1 MPSLAEAEKIK
12 AQKEMK
18 QHTIQLVKDVIETT
32 ESSQNEYQL
41 QHKIEQSF
49 KELSKNLQSSWKPCP
64 IQRRV
69 PDKKGGYKW
78 VDSAHGAVIIEY
90 EPPKCFNKKNNAK
103 CKHAKRQAEEYAE
116 LLHRDEG
123 RELTDYTMVVWD
135 GESIVFGRNNLSGIP
150 EWETLQA
157 FDEKAATRLIQ
168 ELLNNGTPLV
178 SALLLK
184 EVVGP
189 DSIYGQQL
197 IPMFFDAIVNADA
210 GGTSKE
216 KLLYTEWNRLFGQV
230 VGIQPD
236 GMRNLIER
244 QSAHHGKDYTKNIS
258 AYLFSL
264 NSYIALLAKIV
275 AACALPGS
283 TQNILNTTIDVQERI
298 NSMETGKLFKNAG
311 ISNMY
316 SGDFFSWYLEDG
328 NWPEFAKVIDRLL
341 VELSIV
347 DFEISKKRPESTR
360 DLFKGIYEGF
370 VPREIRHALG
380 EFYTPDWLAE
390 HGLDVIKWEL
400 EADLLDPTCGS
411 GTFLLEAIR
420 RRRVAKPEADAN
432 ELLEGL
438 YGIDLNPLAVLS
450 AKGSIVTF
458 IAPYLNP
465 HKPVTIP
472 VYMADAINTANIQP
486 DGCYE
491 YNLLTDKGEK
501 LFRIPEKLILDEEFY
516 SVFQLLKQ
524 WIVADLPANKILEH
538 LLKELVPLALNKTEE
553 TALSN
558 AVNTLVELHKEG
570 WDGIWCSILAERFRA
585 GSIRPVKYI
594 CGNPPWVKWSH
605 LPRTYVKAVNDKCR
619 SMGVFSSD
627 KWVGGIESD
636 ISTVITFEAIRKYLQ
651 DGGKL
656 GFFITGTVFSNES
669 SEGFRRFKIDNGRIN
684 CAVTLVEDYN
694 AIKPF
699 DGVSN
704 FPALLVVER
713 GESTKYPITYKK
725 WSAKDSK
732 NKTIRSFSDASNFR
746 AKATS
751 ENLYAKP
758 APGGKNDSRPWLIAS
773 KKEHQ
778 IFKYVFNQGKS
789 NYVARK
795 GITTDR
801 HAIFWVDILDAAV
814 INGNITIRNRVQEG
828 RTKGIPEVTDI
839 VEAEHV
845 FPMLRGKDV
854 TKFCATPTPFYSL
867 VPQREMHGDP
877 DLAFSYPNT
886 YQFLEQ
892 FKEQLKARSSLNR
905 FQKNKPYYSLWSTGD
920 YTFSPYKVLWR
931 EMNSKTFFAAYVG
944 SVNDP
949 VLGSKVIVPDHKL
962 YFIPVETENHAAF
975 LTGFLNSTYVAKAV
989 MAYGSLLSLGSSVAE
1004 YLKIPEF
1011 NDLDNVHI
1019 AISNIAKNATML
1031 GGDISAKEQQK
1042 LDELVNK
1049 VLGIK

>member
-1 MPSLAEAEKIK
+1 
-12 AQKEMK
+12 MK
-18 QHTIQLVKDVIETT
+18 KHAIQLVKEVITST

-41 QHKIEQSF
+41 QQAIEQSF
-49 KELSKNLQSSWKPCP
+49 RDLSQYLQGSWKPCP

-69 PDKKGGYKW
+69 VNAKGQYKW

-90 EPPKCFNKKNNAK
+90 EPPKSFKGKNNAK
-103 CKHAKRQAEEYAE
+103 CKHAKKQAEEYAD

-123 RELTDYTMVVWD
+123 RELSDYTMIAWD
-135 GESIVFGRNNLSGIP
+135 GESILFGRYNPSGVP
-150 EWETLQA
+150 EWETVQP
-157 FDEKAATRLIQ
+157 FDERAATRLIQ

-189 DSIYGQQL
+189 DSTYGQQL
-197 IPMFFDAIVNADA
+197 IPMFFNAIVKADA
-210 GGTSKE
+210 GSTSKE
-216 KLLYTEWNRLFGQV
+216 KLLYTEWKRLFGQV
-230 VGIQPD
+230 VGVQPD
-236 GMRNLIER
+236 GMRSLIAR
-244 QSAHHGKDYTKNIS
+244 QSIHHDAEYANDVS
-258 AYLFSL
+258 AYLFAL

-283 TQNILNTTIDVQERI
+283 SQNILNPTIDVHNRI
-298 NSMETGKLFKNAG
+298 RSMETGNLFKNAG
-311 ISNMY
+311 ISNMH
-316 SGDFFSWYLEDG
+316 SGDFFSWYLEDD
-328 NWPEFAKVIDRLL
+328 NWPDFAKVIDDLL

-370 VPREIRHALG
+370 VPRELRHALG

-390 HGLDVIKWEL
+390 HGLDAIEWDL
-400 EADLLDPTCGS
+400 ESDLLDPTCGS

-420 RRRVAKPEADAN
+420 RRRVAKPEAGAN
-432 ELLEGL
+432 ELLAGL

-465 HKPVTIP
+465 HHPVTIP
-472 VYMADAINTANIQP
+472 VYMADAINTANIQA

-491 YNLLTDKGEK
+491 YTLLTDVGKR
-501 LFRIPEKLILDEEFY
+501 LFRVPEKLILDEEFY
-516 SVFQLLKQ
+516 AVFQWLKDLIKANFQACTISDRLLDRLK
-524 WIVADLPANKILEH
+524 H
-538 LLKELVPLALNKTEE
+538 LKLNEIEE
-553 TALSN
+553 EALSN
-558 AVNTLVELHKEG
+558 AVAILVELHQQK

-585 GSIRPVKYI
+585 GSISPVKYI

-605 LPRTYVKAVNDKCR
+605 LPRAYVEAVSDKCR

-651 DGGKL
+651 DGGRL

-669 SEGFRRFKIDNGRIN
+669 SEGFRRFRIDGGRIN

-713 GESTKYPITYKK
+713 GESTQYPITYKK
-725 WSAKDSK
+725 WSAKNSK
-732 NKTIRSFSDASNFR
+732 NKTIRTFSDASSFREKANFEKLL
-746 AKATS
+746 AI
-751 ENLYAKP
+751 P
-758 APGGKNDSRPWLIAS
+758 APGGFDDSRPWLIATE
-773 KKEHQ
+773 KEHQ
-778 IFKYVFNQGKS
+778 VFKYVFNKGHS
-789 NYVARK
+789 NYIARK

-801 HAIFWVDILDAAV
+801 HAIFWIDILDESV
-814 INGNITIRNRVQEG
+814 ENGNVRIRNRVEEG
-828 RTKGIPEVTDI
+828 RTKGIPEVHDI
-839 VEAEHV
+839 VEAEHI

-854 TKFCATPTPFYSL
+854 TKFRAVPAPFYSL
-867 VPQREMHGDP
+867 VPQRGMHGDP
-877 DLAFSYPNT
+877 DLPINYPKT
-886 YQFLEQ
+886 YGFLEQ
-892 FKEQLKARSSLNR
+892 FKPQLEVRSSLNR
-905 FQKNKPYYSLWSTGD
+905 FQRNKPYYSVWSTGD

-931 EMNSKTFFAAYVG
+931 EMNNNTFFAAYIG
-944 SVNDP
+944 P
-949 VLGSKVIVPDHKL
+949 VVDEILGKKIVVPDHKL
-962 YFIPVETENHAAF
+962 YFIPVATESHAAF

-1004 YLKIPEF
+1004 YLKIPVF
-1011 NDLDNVHI
+1011 DDLDSDHV
-1019 AISNIAKNATML
+1019 AISEIARNVTMSGGNIS
-1031 GGDISAKEQQK
+1031 DDEQNQ
-1042 LDELVNK
+1042 LDRLVNS

>member
-1 MPSLAEAEKIK
+1 MVSLVETEKSK
-12 AQKEMK
+12 AQEIMK
-18 QHTIQLVKDVIETT
+18 QHAVQLVKDVIEKT
-32 ESSQNEYQL
+32 ESAQNEYQL
-41 QHKIEQSF
+41 QHEIELSF
-49 KELSKNLQSSWKPCP
+49 KELSRNLNGIWKPCP

-69 PDKKGGYKW
+69 PDGKGGYKW

-90 EPPKCFNKKNNAK
+90 EGPKSFNKKNNGK
-103 CKHAKRQAEEYAE
+103 CKHGKRQAEEYAQ

-123 RELTDYTMVVWD
+123 RELSDYTMVAWD
-135 GESIVFGRNNLSGIP
+135 GESIAFGRHDTSGVP
-150 EWETLQA
+150 VWETLQA
-157 FDEKAATRLIQ
+157 FDEKAATRLIK
-168 ELLNNGTPLV
+168 ELINNGTPLV
-178 SALLLK
+178 SAILLK

-189 DSIYGQQL
+189 DSKYGQQL
-197 IPMFFDAIVNADA
+197 IPMFFDAIVLADA

-244 QSAHHGKDYTKNIS
+244 QSAHHDAEYTKNIS

-264 NSYIALLAKIV
+264 NTYIALLAKIV

-316 SGDFFSWYLEDG
+316 AGDFFSWYLEDD
-328 NWPEFAKVIDRLL
+328 NWTQFAKVIDDLL

-370 VPREIRHALG
+370 VPRELRHALG

-390 HGLDVIKWEL
+390 HGLDVIEWDL
-400 EADLLDPTCGS
+400 ESDLLDPTCGS

-420 RRRVAKPEADAN
+420 RRRVAKPGADAV
-432 ELLEGL
+432 ELLSGL

-465 HKPVTIP
+465 QNPVTIP
-472 VYMADAINTANIQP
+472 VYMADAINTANIHP

-501 LFRIPEKLILDEEFY
+501 LFRVPEKLILDDQFY
-516 SVFQLLKQ
+516 AVFQQLKL
-524 WIVADLPANKILEH
+524 WIMDDLPASKISEH
-538 LLKELVPLALNKTEE
+538 LLKMVASLNLNKIEE
-553 TALSN
+553 TALNN

-585 GSIRPVKYI
+585 GSISPVKFI

-605 LPRTYVKAVNDKCR
+605 LPRAYVKAVNDKCR

-636 ISTVITFEAIRKYLQ
+636 ISTVITFEAIRKYLK
-651 DGGKL
+651 DGGRL

-669 SEGFRRFKIDNGRIN
+669 SEGFRRFKIDEGRIN

-704 FPALLVVER
+704 FPTLLVVER
-713 GESTKYPITYKK
+713 GENTRYPITYKK
-725 WSAKDSK
+725 WSAKNAK
-732 NKTIRSFSDASNFR
+732 NKTIRSFSDASDFR
-746 AKATS
+746 EQAES
-751 ENLYAKP
+751 ENLFAKP
-758 APGGKNDSRPWLIAS
+758 APGGKNDSRPWLIAT
-773 KKEHQ
+773 KKEHKV
-778 IFKYVFNQGKS
+778 FKYVFNEGKS
-789 NYVARK
+789 HYVARK

-801 HAIFWVDILDAAV
+801 HAIFWVDILDKQMT
-814 INGNITIRNRVQEG
+814 NGNVTIRNRVQEG
-828 RTKGIPEVTDI
+828 RTKGIPEITDV
-839 VEAEHV
+839 VEAEHI

-854 TKFCATPTPFYSL
+854 TKFRAVPTPFHSL

-877 DLAFSYPNT
+877 DLPFDYPNT

-892 FKEQLKARSSLNR
+892 FKEQLKVRSSLKR
-905 FQKNKPYYSLWSTGD
+905 FQQNKPYYSLWSTGQ

-931 EMNSKTFFAAYVG
+931 EMNNKTFFAAYIG
-944 SVNDP
+944 P
-949 VLGSKVIVPDHKL
+949 VEDEILGTKVVVPDHKL
-962 YFIPVETENHAAF
+962 YFIPVETEDHAAF

-1011 NDLDNVHI
+1011 DDMDSVHL
-1019 AISNIAKNATML
+1019 AISEIARIATMS
-1031 GGDISAKEQQK
+1031 GGDISEEEQQE
-1042 LDELVNK
+1042 LDDLVNE